1 MNDLTL
7 SVLGE
12 RLKDVRVFL
21 SLTQAEVAEKLGES
35 QISVTRLEK
44 GTDLGSAKL
53 LKFLDFYSKAVSI
66 GVIFNDFYD
75 RTQLRMKNE
84 YKENFEAEQLQLVID
99 RHKNTMKEQIEDAF
113 NNMCVDMGLMKKE
126 E

>member
-1 MNDLTL
+1 MNELTL

-21 SLTQAEVAEKLGES
+21 GLTQAEVAEKLGES

-44 GTDLGSAKL
+44 GSDLGSSKL

-75 RTQLRMKNE
+75 RSEIKMKNDFKDHFE
-84 YKENFEAEQLQLVID
+84 EAQLKSVVEN
-99 RHKNTMKEQIEDAF
+99 HKNKMKEQFEDAF
-113 NNMCVDMGLMKKE
+113 NNMCVDMGLIKKE

>member
-1 MNDLTL
+1 MNELTL

-21 SLTQAEVAEKLGES
+21 GLTQAEVAEKLDES
-35 QISVTRLEK
+35 QSSVARLEK
-44 GTDLGSAKL
+44 GAELGSVKL
-53 LKFLDFYSKAVSI
+53 LKFLDFYSKTVSI
-66 GVIFNDFYD
+66 SVVFNDFYD

-84 YKENFEAEQLQLVID
+84 YKENFEAEQLRLVIEK
-99 RHKNTMKEQIEDAF
+99 HKNTMKEQLEDAF
-113 NNMCVDMGLMKKE
+113 NNMCVDIGLAKKE